1 MISRQTKLI
10 LLGAMVSLYCIARI
24 SDARAEHIKTFVSI
38 VPQKFFVEKIGGD
51 LVDVSVMVL
60 PGNSPA
66 TYEPKPKQMA
76 NLTDAK
82 AYFAIEVPFENSWL
96 KKIAA
101 ANPKMLIVHIEKGL
115 EKIPMKARH
124 HEQVKHK
131 QKAEHHHIIKDP
143 HLWTSPPQVMLMA
156 RNILM
161 GLLAVDPD
169 NSPIYEANYKKFIM
183 EIVDLDAELT
193 EIFTGKRGLQFMV
206 FHPAWGYFAD
216 AYGLEQVPIEMEGKD
231 PKPAQLRELIDHA
244 KERGVKVIF
253 VQPQFST
260 KGAEIIAKAIGGE
273 VVLADPLDP
282 DWANNLR
289 QQAARFKAA
298 LR

>member
-1 MISRQTKLI
+1 MWWIELI
-10 LLGAMVSLYCIARI
+10 LFGAGISFSCIAPV

-38 VPQKFFVEKIGGD
+38 VPQKYFVEKIGGD

-101 ANPKMLIVHIEKGL
+101 VNPKMLIVHTEKGL
-115 EKIPMKARH
+115 EKIPMKDRH
-124 HEQVKHK
+124 REEVKHK
-131 QKAEHHHIIKDP
+131 QEAEHHHIIKDP
-143 HLWTSPPQVMLMA
+143 HLWTSPPQVMFMA

-169 NSPIYEANYKKFIM
+169 NRSIYEANYKKFIM

-244 KERGVKVIF
+244 KECGVKVIF

-260 KGAEIIAKAIGGE
+260 KGADIIAKAIGGE